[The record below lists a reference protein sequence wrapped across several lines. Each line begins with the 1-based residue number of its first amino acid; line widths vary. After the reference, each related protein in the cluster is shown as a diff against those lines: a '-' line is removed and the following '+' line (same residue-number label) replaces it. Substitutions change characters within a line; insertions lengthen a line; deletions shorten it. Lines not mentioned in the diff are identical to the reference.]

1 MIKRLA
7 LLVGL
12 TALTATVPAA
22 AQRMTE
28 RFIPLGKSPGVSGV
42 TAYMGTI
49 SAVDASRRTVT
60 ITGPQGAYTI
70 QLSDSTW
77 IWLDRSGQRQPTL
90 AGKLADLQVGWMAE
104 VKYLDP
110 AKKEGAEW
118 IKVAAPG

>member
-7 LLVGL
+7 VLV
-12 TALTATVPAA
+12 ALTAVTVTVPAA

-60 ITGPQGAYTI
+60 ITGPQGAITI
-70 QLSDSTW
+70 KLSDSTW
-77 IWLDRSGQRQPTL
+77 IWLDRSGQRQPTV
-90 AGKLADLQVGWMAE
+90 AAKLVDLQVGWMAE

>member
-1 MIKRLA
+1 MISRLA
-7 LLVGL
+7 LLAGL
-12 TALTATVPAA
+12 AALMFAAPAS
-22 AQRMTE
+22 AQRTTE

-60 ITGPQGAYTI
+60 ITGPQGATTI
-70 QLSDSTW
+70 KLSDSTK
-77 IWLDRSGQRQPTL
+77 IWVDRSGQRQPTA
-90 AGKLADLQVGWMAE
+90 AGKLTDLQVGWMAE

-118 IKVAAPG
+118 IKVAAPS